1 MTAVDAAALDRRLA
15 GLWPRSRPVIMAVV
29 NCTPDSFSDGGRH
42 LEPDAAVA
50 HAERLLDEGADL
62 VDVGGESTRP
72 GAEPVAPDEEA
83 RRVLPVIR
91 ALRRRRPAAVISV
104 DTRRAT
110 VAAAALDEGADVVND
125 VTAGRDPELLPLAA
139 RRGAAVIL
147 MHMRGEPRTMQQN
160 PSWDHPVAEVHAFLR
175 DRAAAAARAGV
186 PRDRVWL
193 DPGIGFGKD
202 DAANL
207 ALLNALPELAACG
220 HPVVVGPSRKSFLGR
235 LTGAALG
242 DRLPGTLAAL
252 IPALGLPRAVVR
264 VHEAAPVRQFLDLA
278 SLLQEATG

>member
-1 MTAVDAAALDRRLA
+1 MSAVDAAARDRRLA
-15 GLWPRSRPVIMAVV
+15 GLWPRSRPAIMAVV

-42 LEPDAAVA
+42 LEPDEALT

-72 GAEPVAPDEEA
+72 GAEPVPAAEEA

-91 ALRRRRPAAVISV
+91 ALRRRRPDAVISV
-104 DTRRAT
+104 DTRRSE
-110 VAAAALDEGADVVND
+110 VAAAALSAGADVVND

-139 RRGAAVIL
+139 GHGAAVVL
-147 MHMRGEPRTMQQN
+147 MHMRGEPRTMQQD
-160 PSWDHPVAEVHAFLR
+160 PSWEHPVAEVHAFLR
-175 DRAAAAARAGV
+175 DRAAAAAAAGF
-186 PRDRVWL
+186 PPDRVWL

-207 ALLNALPELAACG
+207 ALLAALPELEACG
-220 HPVVVGPSRKSFLGR
+220 HPVVVGPSRKSFIGR
-235 LTGAALG
+235 LTGAAVG
-242 DRLPGTLAAL
+242 ERLPGTLAAL
-252 IPALGLPRAVVR
+252 IPTLGLGRAVVR

-278 SLLQEATG
+278 VLLREAAG

>member
-1 MTAVDAAALDRRLA
+1 MSAVDAAARDRRLA
-15 GLWPRSRPVIMAVV
+15 GLWPRSRPLIMAVV

-42 LEPDAAVA
+42 LRPENAVT
-50 HAERLLDEGADL
+50 HAERLLDDGADL

-72 GAEPVAPDEEA
+72 GAEPVPPGEEA

-91 ALRRRRPAAVISV
+91 ALRQRRPDAVISV

-110 VAAAALDEGADVVND
+110 VAAAALAEGADVVND
-125 VTAGRDPELLPLAA
+125 VTAGRDPELLPLVAGS
-139 RRGAAVIL
+139 GAAVVL
-147 MHMRGEPRTMQQN
+147 MHMRGEPRTMQQDLFY
-160 PSWDHPVAEVHAFLR
+160 DHPVAEVHAFLR
-175 DRAAAAARAGV
+175 DRAAAATAAGI

-207 ALLNALPELAACG
+207 ALLGALPELSACG

-235 LTGAALG
+235 LTGAPVG
-242 DRLPGTLAAL
+242 ERLPGTLAAL
-252 IPALGLPRAVVR
+252 IPALGLPRVVVR

-278 SLLQEATG
+278 TLLGEATG